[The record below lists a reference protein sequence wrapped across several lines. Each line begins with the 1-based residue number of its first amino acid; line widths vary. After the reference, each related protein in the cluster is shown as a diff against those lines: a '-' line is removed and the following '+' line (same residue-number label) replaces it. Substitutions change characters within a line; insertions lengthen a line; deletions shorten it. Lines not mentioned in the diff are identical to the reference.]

1 VELLALVVHLWVVV
15 LQAQVLVL
23 APVVFLQVHLVAVQL
38 EPADQCVHLVLAL
51 VVHLVLALVALVVR
65 VLVAQAVLV
74 VLVVRVLVVPVAGS
88 VALVLVVLVADLVV
102 LALVVLVAVVLVVEA
117 TVNAVRQRRSRVL
130 VVVKTSM
137 KCCHRQPR
145 RIRRAT
151 HQFLKVLSLSNVVL
165 RRKSLHR
172 S

>member
-1 VELLALVVHLWVVV
+1 V
-15 LQAQVLVL
+15 
-23 APVVFLQVHLVAVQL
+23 
-38 EPADQCVHLVLAL
+38 DQCVHLALARADLVVLAL
-51 VVHLVLALVALVVR
+51 VVQVVR
-65 VLVAQAVLV
+65 VLVVQVADQV
-74 VLVVRVLVVPVAGS
+74 VLVVRVLVVLVAVS
-88 VALVLVVLVADLVV
+88 VDLVLVVLVADLVV
-102 LALVVLVAVVLVVEA
+102 PVAVVLAAVVLVVA
-117 TVNAVRQRRSRVL
+117 VTVNAVHQRRSHVR

>member
-1 VELLALVVHLWVVV
+1 VDLVVQVEVV
-15 LQAQVLVL
+15 
-23 APVVFLQVHLVAVQL
+23 
-38 EPADQCVHLVLAL
+38 
-51 VVHLVLALVALVVR
+51 LVVR
-65 VLVAQAVLV
+65 VPVVLLADRVVLVVQVLV
-74 VLVVRVLVVPVAGS
+74 VLVVVS
-88 VALVLVVLVADLVV
+88 
-102 LALVVLVAVVLVVEA
+102 VVLVAVVRVVALVDRVVPVAVVLVAVALVVA
-117 TVNAVRQRRSRVL
+117 VTVNAVRQRRSHVL

-145 RIRRAT
+145 RIRKAT

>member
-1 VELLALVVHLWVVV
+1 V
-15 LQAQVLVL
+15 
-23 APVVFLQVHLVAVQL
+23 
-38 EPADQCVHLVLAL
+38 DQCVHLALARADLVVLAL
-51 VVHLVLALVALVVR
+51 VVQVVR
-65 VLVAQAVLV
+65 VLVVQVADQV
-74 VLVVRVLVVPVAGS
+74 VLVVRVLVVLVVVS
-88 VALVLVVLVADLVV
+88 VVLVLVVLVADLVV
-102 LALVVLVAVVLVVEA
+102 PVAVVLAAVVLVVA
-117 TVNAVRQRRSRVL
+117 VMVNVVRQRRSHVL

>member
-1 VELLALVVHLWVVV
+1 VDLVVQVEVV
-15 LQAQVLVL
+15 
-23 APVVFLQVHLVAVQL
+23 
-38 EPADQCVHLVLAL
+38 
-51 VVHLVLALVALVVR
+51 LVVR
-65 VLVAQAVLV
+65 VPVVLLADRVVLVVQVLV
-74 VLVVRVLVVPVAGS
+74 VLVVVS
-88 VALVLVVLVADLVV
+88 
-102 LALVVLVAVVLVVEA
+102 VVLVAVVRVAALVDRVVPVAVVLAAAVLVVA
-117 TVNAVRQRRSRVL
+117 VTVNVVRQRRSHVL

-145 RIRRAT
+145 RIRKAT

>member
-1 VELLALVVHLWVVV
+1 MG
-15 LQAQVLVL
+15 
-23 APVVFLQVHLVAVQL
+23 
-38 EPADQCVHLVLAL
+38 QCVHLALA
-51 VVHLVLALVALVVR
+51 HAD
-65 VLVAQAVLV
+65 LV
-74 VLVVRVLVVPVAGS
+74 VLVVRAAVVLAVQVLVAQVADQVVLVVLVL
-88 VALVLVVLVADLVV
+88 VALVAVSVVRVLVVLVADLVV
-102 LALVVLVAVVLVVEA
+102 LVAVVLVAAVLA
-117 TVNAVRQRRSRVL
+117 VAVTVNAVHQRRSHVL

-151 HQFLKVLSLSNVVL
+151 HQFLKVLSLSSVVH

>member
-1 VELLALVVHLWVVV
+1 VDQVVQVEVV
-15 LQAQVLVL
+15 
-23 APVVFLQVHLVAVQL
+23 
-38 EPADQCVHLVLAL
+38 
-51 VVHLVLALVALVVR
+51 LVVR
-65 VLVAQAVLV
+65 VPVVLLADRVVLVVQVLV
-74 VLVVRVLVVPVAGS
+74 VLVVVS
-88 VALVLVVLVADLVV
+88 
-102 LALVVLVAVVLVVEA
+102 VVLVAVVLVAALVDRVLVVLA
-117 TVNAVRQRRSRVL
+117 AAVLAVAVTVNVVRQRRSHVL

-151 HQFLKVLSLSNVVL
+151 HQFLKVLSLSNVVR

>member
-1 VELLALVVHLWVVV
+1 VDLVVQAEVV
-15 LQAQVLVL
+15 
-23 APVVFLQVHLVAVQL
+23 
-38 EPADQCVHLVLAL
+38 
-51 VVHLVLALVALVVR
+51 LVVR
-65 VLVAQAVLV
+65 VPVVLLADRVVLVVQVLV
-74 VLVVRVLVVPVAGS
+74 VLVVVS
-88 VALVLVVLVADLVV
+88 
-102 LALVVLVAVVLVVEA
+102 VVLVAVVRVVALVALVDRVVPVAVVLVAVALVVA
-117 TVNAVRQRRSRVL
+117 VTVNVVRQRRSHVL

-145 RIRRAT
+145 RIRKAT